1 MNSVFINQVWSTYV
15 SVPSSALF
23 DKYCSDTELQV
34 YIIKV
39 GTVTKPSLWRVYKML
54 TSIYV
59 SLKLCVCLFDE
70 LQGWFYM

>member
-1 MNSVFINQVWSTYV
+1 MNSVFKNQVWSTYV

-39 GTVTKPSLWRVYKML
+39 GTVTKTKLMK
-54 TSIYV
+54 SI
-59 SLKLCVCLFDE
+59 
-70 LQGWFYM
+70 